1 MTPLKKTS
9 EQAIQKKIITQLEKQ
24 GYFVLKLIKCN
35 KNGYPDLIA
44 VKENE
49 TIFIEVKKNDGI
61 LSELQKV
68 RIKELRSRGINVKI
82 WTGYEQDFC
91 EK

>member
-1 MTPLKKTS
+1 MTPSKKIS

-49 TIFIEVKKNDGI
+49 TIFIEVKRPDGV

-68 RIKELRSRGINVKI
+68 RIKELRSRNIKVKI
-82 WTGYEQDFC
+82 WQGYEQDFC

>member
-1 MTPLKKTS
+1 MESHLT
-9 EQAIQKKIITQLEKQ
+9 EQKIQTKIIKKLEAE

-44 VKENE
+44 IKENE
-49 TIFIEVKKNDGI
+49 TIFIEVKRPDGI
-61 LSELQKV
+61 LSKLQKV
-68 RIKELRSRGINVKI
+68 RIKELRSRNINVKI
-82 WTGYEQDFC
+82 WQGYEQDFC

>member
-1 MTPLKKTS
+1 MESRLT

-44 VKENE
+44 IKEDE
-49 TIFIEVKKNDGI
+49 TIFIEVKRPDGI

-68 RIKELRSRGINVKI
+68 RIKELRSRNINVKI
-82 WTGYEQDFC
+82 WQGYEQDFC

>member
-1 MTPLKKTS
+1 MELESK
-9 EQAIQKKIITQLEKQ
+9 IQNKIIKNLEKE

-49 TIFIEVKKNDGI
+49 TIFIEVKRPNGK

-68 RIKELRSRGINVKI
+68 RIQELRSKNINVKV
-82 WTGYEQDFC
+82 WENYEQEFQ
-91 EK
+91 E

>member
-1 MTPLKKTS
+1 MKPSKKTS

>member
-1 MTPLKKTS
+1 MTLSKKTS

-49 TIFIEVKKNDGI
+49 TIFIEVKRPGGV

-68 RIKELRSRGINVKI
+68 RIKELRSRNINVKI
-82 WTGYEQDFC
+82 WQGYEQDFC